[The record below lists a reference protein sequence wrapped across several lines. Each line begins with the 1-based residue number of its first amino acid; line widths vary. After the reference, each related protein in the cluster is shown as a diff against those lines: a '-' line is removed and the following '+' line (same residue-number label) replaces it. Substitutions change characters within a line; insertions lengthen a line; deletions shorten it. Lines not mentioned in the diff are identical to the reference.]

1 MDTKK
6 LIENLEKLSGK
17 KVVLKEDIK
26 NFIVDTTVPEHF
38 GDELNFEETGLKA
51 IESDFDFDRW
61 MQFGPYTELEA
72 LEVVNKFKQMVN
84 EFKQANPEEDISKV
98 LINIIGKKNTLK
110 EDVTID
116 NLKGMNRKAFLQEL
130 SNNYI
135 FKDENV
141 ADKVNKES
149 LELLKVIGN
158 GMNREMY
165 WTDGTNIYR
174 DAFNQDNGPGD
185 TLQLMQKKPS
195 DKELMADYFGRV
207 KNSYS
212 RRVRH

>member
-1 MDTKK
+1 MATELEKK
-6 LIENLEKLSGK
+6 LATILLKERLERLTGK
-17 KVVLKEDIK
+17 KVV
-26 NFIVDTTVPEHF
+26 
-38 GDELNFEETGLKA
+38 
-51 IESDFDFDRW
+51 
-61 MQFGPYTELEA
+61 
-72 LEVVNKFKQMVN
+72 
-84 EFKQANPEEDISKV
+84 
-98 LINIIGKKNTLK
+98 LK

-116 NLKGMNRKAFLQEL
+116 NLKGMDRKAFLQEL
-130 SNNYI
+130 SSNYI

-158 GMNREMY
+158 GMNKEMY

-185 TLQLMQKKPS
+185 TLQLMQKKPN
-195 DKELMADYFGRV
+195 DKELMADYFGRMR
-207 KNSYS
+207 NSYQ